1 MAYIYKITN
10 TINNKLYIG
19 KTINTIEK
27 RFAEHIKQSKITQAK
42 KRPLY
47 NAINKYGI
55 ENFTIEIV
63 EECDIKEVNERE
75 KYWINYFNTY
85 KYGYNATLGG
95 DGTNTLD
102 YEKIIA
108 LWNEGKN
115 ITEIA
120 KLVNGTKEWISI
132 ILRTTFN
139 IDSEEIIERGKEM
152 QMNLQAHKV
161 AQLDKDTEEIIAIYD
176 SQQKAAVALG
186 KTPTCG
192 ANIGRVCNG
201 QRPTAYGYKWKRI

>member
-27 RFAEHIKQSKITQAK
+27 RFAEHIKQSKIPQAK

-75 KYWINYFNTY
+75 KY
-85 KYGYNATLGG
+85 
-95 DGTNTLD
+95 
-102 YEKIIA
+102 
-108 LWNEGKN
+108 
-115 ITEIA
+115 
-120 KLVNGTKEWISI
+120 
-132 ILRTTFN
+132 
-139 IDSEEIIERGKEM
+139 
-152 QMNLQAHKV
+152 
-161 AQLDKDTEEIIAIYD
+161 
-176 SQQKAAVALG
+176 
-186 KTPTCG
+186 
-192 ANIGRVCNG
+192 
-201 QRPTAYGYKWKRI
+201 